1 VSSYLMYI
9 INVVTT
15 AAVYAVFVLGLNLQ
29 FGYTGIVNFGHVA
42 FMAIGAYTTVL
53 LSLAGWPLIAAIAAG
68 VLLAALASLLIG
80 LPALRLREDYLA
92 ITTIGFA
99 EVIRIII
106 NNEVELTRGPQGIFR
121 FPLPFE
127 SWGLSPLG
135 WRVAFMILCLVTL
148 AAVYL
153 LLQRLT
159 NSPWGRVLKAIR
171 EDEDAAIALG
181 KNTRVFK
188 LWSLALG
195 SAIAGLSGV
204 LLAYLL
210 AYINPREFLPLTTFT
225 GWMIMV
231 LGGAGSNVGVMVGSL
246 LYFGLFSLTRPLE
259 SSGLVALGL
268 TGQQVGALRV
278 ILIGIFLVV
287 LMMYRPQGLFGR
299 KEELSLDR

>member
-1 VSSYLMYI
+1 MSSSLLYV

-15 AAVYAVFVLGLNLQ
+15 ATVYAIFVLGLNLQ
-29 FGYTGIVNFGHVA
+29 FGFTGILNFGHVA
-42 FMAIGAYTTVL
+42 FMAIAAYASVL
-53 LSLAGWPLIAAIAAG
+53 LSLAGWPLIAAAAAG
-68 VLLAALASLLIG
+68 ILLAGAASLLIG

-99 EVIRIII
+99 ETVRIII

-121 FPLPFE
+121 FPIPFE
-127 SWGLSPLG
+127 SWGLTPLG
-135 WRVAFMILCLVTL
+135 WRVAFMILCLVAML
-148 AAVYL
+148 AVYL
-153 LLQRLT
+153 ILQRLT
-159 NSPWGRVLKAIR
+159 RSPWGRVLKAIR

-195 SAIAGLSGV
+195 SAIAGLAGI
-204 LLAYLL
+204 LLAFLL
-210 AYINPREFLPLTTFT
+210 SYINPREFLPLTTFT

-231 LGGAGSNVGVMVGSL
+231 LGGAGSNIGVMVGSL

-259 SSGLVALGL
+259 SSGLLALGL
-268 TGQQVGALRV
+268 TGQQVGALR
-278 ILIGIFLVV
+278 IFLIGVFLVV

>member
-1 VSSYLMYI
+1 VSSSLLYV

-15 AAVYAVFVLGLNLQ
+15 ATVYAIFVLGLNLQ
-29 FGYTGIVNFGHVA
+29 FGFTGILNFGHVA
-42 FMAIGAYTTVL
+42 FMAIAAYASVL
-53 LSLAGWPLIAAIAAG
+53 LSLAGWPLIAAAAAG
-68 VLLAALASLLIG
+68 ILLAGAASLLIG

-99 EVIRIII
+99 ETVRIII

-121 FPLPFE
+121 FPIPFE
-127 SWGLSPLG
+127 SWGLTPLG
-135 WRVAFMILCLVTL
+135 WRVAFMILCLVAML
-148 AAVYL
+148 AVYL
-153 LLQRLT
+153 ILQRLT
-159 NSPWGRVLKAIR
+159 RSPWGRVLKAIR

-195 SAIAGLSGV
+195 SAIAGLAGI

-210 AYINPREFLPLTTFT
+210 SYINPREFLPLTTFT

-231 LGGAGSNVGVMVGSL
+231 LGGAGSNLGVMVGSL

-259 SSGLVALGL
+259 SSGLLALGL
-268 TGQQVGALRV
+268 TGQQVGALR
-278 ILIGIFLVV
+278 IFLIGVFLVV